1 MKTLRRLCRAALKCS
16 VHGGDLETLYSG
28 ASGSLNM
35 FIKDA
40 LPTASKK
47 MDGELS
53 LQLWLEGAPSFN
65 KLFINVLKGKY
76 EKMATEKE
84 ATYP

>member
-1 MKTLRRLCRAALKCS
+1 
-16 VHGGDLETLYSG
+16 
-28 ASGSLNM
+28 M